1 MDLKTVSSP
10 PEVGYG
16 GKRNLSPVASMSRRD
31 AVLREIRRA
40 VVRGDL
46 RPGDKL
52 TEVTLSST
60 LGVSRPTMREALNQL
75 SQEGLLVQEPY
86 RGLRVANLEPEQILD
101 IANARHA
108 LDMLAVD
115 AVLEDPSGRRM
126 GAVQA
131 AWKEFERWESDP
143 DPLTLHEAHVAFHR
157 GIWAASENS
166 MLLRFWPVTEA
177 HLTIALAQDQ
187 AVRSDPA
194 RASAVHHLLI
204 DALLSRD
211 RARTEAAFRRHTID
225 SACELIA
232 IMEQENQG

>member
-1 MDLKTVSSP
+1 MDLKTVGSP
-10 PEVGYG
+10 TDVQYG
-16 GKRNLSPVASMSRRD
+16 GNRNLSPVTSMSRRD
-31 AVLREIRRA
+31 GVLREIRRA

-60 LGVSRPTMREALNQL
+60 LGVSRPTIREALNQL

-86 RGLRVANLEPEQILD
+86 RGLRVANLESEQILD
-101 IANARHA
+101 IAKARHA

-115 AVLEDPSGRRM
+115 AILEDSSGRRM
-126 GAVQA
+126 AAVQD
-131 AWKEFERWESDP
+131 AWKEFERWENDP
-143 DPLTLHEAHVAFHR
+143 DPLTRHEAHVAFHR
-157 GIWAASENS
+157 GIWAASDNS

-187 AVRSDPA
+187 AVRSDPV
-194 RASAVHHLLI
+194 RASLVHHYLI
-204 DALLSRD
+204 EALSRRD
-211 RARTEAAFRRHTID
+211 RPEIETAFKKHTID

-232 IMEQENQG
+232 IMEQEN

>member
-1 MDLKTVSSP
+1 MDLKTVGSP
-10 PEVGYG
+10 TDVEYG

-31 AVLREIRRA
+31 GVLREIRRA

-60 LGVSRPTMREALNQL
+60 LGVSRPTIREALNQL

-86 RGLRVANLEPEQILD
+86 RGLRVANLEPEQIMD
-101 IANARHA
+101 IAKARHA

-115 AVLEDPSGRRM
+115 AILEDASGRRM
-126 GAVQA
+126 AAVQD
-131 AWKEFERWESDP
+131 AWREFERWENDP

-194 RASAVHHLLI
+194 RASLVHHYLI
-204 DALLSRD
+204 EALSRRD
-211 RARTEAAFRRHTID
+211 RSEIETAFKKHTID
-225 SACELIA
+225 SARELIA
-232 IMEQENQG
+232 IMEQES

>member
-1 MDLKTVSSP
+1 MDLKTVGSP
-10 PEVGYG
+10 TEVQHG
-16 GKRNLSPVASMSRRD
+16 GKGNLSPVASMSRRD
-31 AVLREIRRA
+31 GVLRELRRA

-60 LGVSRPTMREALNQL
+60 LGVSRPTIREALNQL

-86 RGLRVANLEPEQILD
+86 RGLRVANLEPDQLLD
-101 IANARHA
+101 IAKARHA

-115 AVLEDPSGRRM
+115 AILEDASGRRM
-126 GAVQA
+126 AAVQD
-131 AWKEFERWESDP
+131 AWREFERWENDP

-194 RASAVHHLLI
+194 RASLVHHYLI
-204 DALLSRD
+204 EALSRRD
-211 RARTEAAFRRHTID
+211 RPEIETAFKKHTID

-232 IMEQENQG
+232 IMEQEN